1 MNMHSMLQL
10 GWCMILGLLQIDR
23 RNSKGKL
30 IGDFTRIGGLGYY
43 RFELLFMHPSDWR
56 KKVKEIQTINFSM
69 NQDLLFSFLSRSQR
83 QIMHVASNDHGFNT
97 YKETHTHLY
106 IYFFVQKE
114 YCVLLYSCIR
124 NNISILCFCMY
135 ISIVFLCFF
144 IVAFQKSPVFPGTL
158 QEICRIEILSSH
170 YPNILKFY

>member
-1 MNMHSMLQL
+1 MCKLKLLNRCLHEHAFHAI
-10 GWCMILGLLQIDR
+10 GWCMVRPPLDL

-124 NNISILCFCMY
+124 SNISILCFCIY
-135 ISIVFLCFF
+135 ILSYFYVFLLLCSKRALCLQGLYRKF
-144 IVAFQKSPVFPGTL
+144 IG
-158 QEICRIEILSSH
+158 
-170 YPNILKFY
+170 LKY